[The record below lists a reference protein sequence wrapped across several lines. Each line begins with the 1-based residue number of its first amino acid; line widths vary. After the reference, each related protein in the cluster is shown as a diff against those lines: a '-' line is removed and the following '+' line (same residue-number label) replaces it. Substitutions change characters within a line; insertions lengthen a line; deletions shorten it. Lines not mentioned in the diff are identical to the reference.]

1 MSLKRENVLGVLILC
16 IALMGTVGIQAQGK
30 GKAAAKKQP
39 TATKALQAKGNA
51 NGAAKKLLLATVETE
66 DSATS
71 VKVQIATLQLKL
83 DQALAAISQLQAAMG
98 GNGGSGVSQ
107 ATLDAAIA
115 AEASA
120 RAAADVALQGSI
132 DNEGAV
138 RTAAVATLQADV
150 DELAPLTSLAP
161 LASYVSVDTG
171 TINDLAGPHVI
182 FSGANVHIRNGHSW
196 ADSFVQNGRGNLVLG
211 YNESA
216 GYSPAERNG
225 SHNVVVGPYHRYNF
239 GVGLVVGYN
248 SRLGGDGA
256 SVSGGLSNNAGGE
269 FASVSGGSNNQAT
282 AMAASV
288 SGGDNN
294 VASGGNASVSAGQ
307 MNQATGDLSSVSGG
321 TNNAATAVLST
332 VGGGANQTNSVGFT
346 FIP

>member
-16 IALMGTVGIQAQGK
+16 MVLMGTVGIQAQGN
-30 GKAAAKKQP
+30 G
-39 TATKALQAKGNA
+39 
-51 NGAAKKLLLATVETE
+51 NGAVNRRSSAMVET
-66 DSATS
+66 DDGATS
-71 VKVQIATLQLKL
+71 VKAQIAALELKL
-83 DQALAAISQLQAAMG
+83 DQALATIAQLQAAIAGIG
-98 GNGGSGVSQ
+98 GGGVSQ

-120 RAAADVALQGSI
+120 RAAADTALQGSI
-132 DNEGAV
+132 DNEEAA
-138 RTAAVATLQADV
+138 RTAAVAALQADV
-150 DELAPLTSLAP
+150 DTLEPLMSLAP

-196 ADSFVQNGRGNLVLG
+196 ADSLTQNGKGNLILG
-211 YNESA
+211 YNESG

-225 SHNVVVGPYHRYNF
+225 SHTVVVGPYHRYNF

-269 FASVSGGSNNQAT
+269 FSSVSGGSNNQAT

-294 VASGGNASVSAGQ
+294 TASGGNASVSAGQ
-307 MNQATGDLSSVSGG
+307 MNQASGDLSSVSGG
-321 TNNAATAVLST
+321 TSNAATAVLST

-346 FIP
+346 FVP